1 MTNIQVG
8 SVRVS
13 IGQSYDKLGTDA
25 AAATSDEITY
35 TYHITNNGLLDLY
48 DIGIMD
54 DGLHE
59 KGVYITCT
67 DVGSNTASREGRGA
81 VTGLAAYA
89 SNGLVSAATMTCTAK
104 DGVTQE
110 EVRKIMSYAVQHD
123 WRAAYLV
130 YKVASVVPASPRGKY
145 ASRHLLP
152 TTNILACFTN
162 VTTSF
167 SSAFFPLVYLTY
179 P

>member
-1 MTNIQVG
+1 MVNNNRFPNILPDNMQVG

-25 AAATSDEITY
+25 AASTSDEITY

-54 DGLHE
+54 GGLHE
-59 KGVYITCT
+59 KGVSVTCT

-89 SNGLVSAATMTCTAK
+89 SNGLASAASLTCTAI

-110 EVRKIMSYAVQHD
+110 EVGTIMPC
-123 WRAAYLV
+123 
-130 YKVASVVPASPRGKY
+130 VV
-145 ASRHLLP
+145 
-152 TTNILACFTN
+152 
-162 VTTSF
+162 
-167 SSAFFPLVYLTY
+167 
-179 P
+179 